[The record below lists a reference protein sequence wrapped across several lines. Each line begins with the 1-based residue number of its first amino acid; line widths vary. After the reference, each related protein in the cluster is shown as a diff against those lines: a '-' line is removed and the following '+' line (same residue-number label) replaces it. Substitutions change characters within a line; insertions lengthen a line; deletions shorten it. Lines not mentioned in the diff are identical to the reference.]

1 MSRTVAI
8 LGGGVAGLSAAH
20 ELVERGYRVEVF
32 ERQGI
37 PGGKARSI
45 RVVEPL
51 PGPDLV
57 GGKAFQSPRYQSR
70 RPWPPGE
77 HGFRFFPGFY
87 RHVVDTMERI
97 PFEGGTVADNL
108 VDASEVQIA
117 RYDKDPLYMPARFPR
132 SAGDLKTS
140 VELVIA
146 ALAHQTEVSPEEATF
161 FSEKIWKFMTS
172 CEERRLA
179 EYEGIDWWDYIEAE
193 SRSPAYQRYF
203 GSAITRSL
211 VAAKARWAS
220 TKTIGDIFVQI
231 LVDIL
236 DPTISTSDRLLN
248 GPTNDVW
255 IDPWLTYLK
264 ARGLTYHFDT
274 EVTAIHMDGERVG
287 GVSVRHAGSERVV
300 KADYYVAAVPLERMA
315 PLVTPEMKRVEPT
328 LAGLAILADPKQ
340 QNLEWMNGIQYY
352 LTEDVPLTHGHT
364 IYMDSEWALTSVSQA
379 QFWRN
384 DLSQYGDGK
393 IRGIISVDISDWDV
407 PGMNGKRA
415 DRCTRTEVA
424 EETWRQLK
432 RSLNTNGKEVL
443 KDEHLYYWYLDP
455 SIVDARRDLPGIEIN
470 EEPLLVNY
478 AGTWKLRPRA
488 VLAIPNL
495 VLASDYVQ
503 TYTNLATMEAA
514 NEAARAAVNGILD
527 ACEDTQPR
535 CSIWQLH
542 EPPVLSPF
550 RVYDRI
556 RFEQGL
562 DWDARALE
570 ISAQARKLLELLD
583 GVPRPSGVPSL
594 DGAATKELVQL
605 TSKLTE
611 LLQAT
616 LAPGGAIAGPSAL
629 RGRNTGRIIPL

>member
-1 MSRTVAI
+1 MTRKVAI

-20 ELVERGYRVEVF
+20 ELVERGFCVEVF

-51 PGPDLV
+51 EGPDDLV
-57 GGKAFQSPRYQSR
+57 GGRAFRNPRRQSR

-470 EEPLLVNY
+470 EE
-478 AGTWKLRPRA
+478 
-488 VLAIPNL
+488 
-495 VLASDYVQ
+495 
-503 TYTNLATMEAA
+503 
-514 NEAARAAVNGILD
+514 
-527 ACEDTQPR
+527 
-535 CSIWQLH
+535 
-542 EPPVLSPF
+542 
-550 RVYDRI
+550 
-556 RFEQGL
+556 
-562 DWDARALE
+562 
-570 ISAQARKLLELLD
+570 
-583 GVPRPSGVPSL
+583 
-594 DGAATKELVQL
+594 
-605 TSKLTE
+605 
-611 LLQAT
+611 
-616 LAPGGAIAGPSAL
+616 
-629 RGRNTGRIIPL
+629 

>member
-1 MSRTVAI
+1 
-8 LGGGVAGLSAAH
+8 
-20 ELVERGYRVEVF
+20 
-32 ERQGI
+32 
-37 PGGKARSI
+37 
-45 RVVEPL
+45 
-51 PGPDLV
+51 
-57 GGKAFQSPRYQSR
+57 
-70 RPWPPGE
+70 
-77 HGFRFFPGFY
+77 
-87 RHVVDTMERI
+87 
-97 PFEGGTVADNL
+97 
-108 VDASEVQIA
+108 
-117 RYDKDPLYMPARFPR
+117 
-132 SAGDLKTS
+132 
-140 VELVIA
+140 
-146 ALAHQTEVSPEEATF
+146 
-161 FSEKIWKFMTS
+161 
-172 CEERRLA
+172 
-179 EYEGIDWWDYIEAE
+179 
-193 SRSPAYQRYF
+193 
-203 GSAITRSL
+203 
-211 VAAKARWAS
+211 
-220 TKTIGDIFVQI
+220 
-231 LVDIL
+231 
-236 DPTISTSDRLLN
+236 
-248 GPTNDVW
+248 
-255 IDPWLTYLK
+255 
-264 ARGLTYHFDT
+264 
-274 EVTAIHMDGERVG
+274 
-287 GVSVRHAGSERVV
+287 
-300 KADYYVAAVPLERMA
+300 
-315 PLVTPEMKRVEPT
+315 
-328 LAGLAILADPKQ
+328 
-340 QNLEWMNGIQYY
+340 
-352 LTEDVPLTHGHT
+352 
-364 IYMDSEWALTSVSQA
+364 
-379 QFWRN
+379 
-384 DLSQYGDGK
+384 QYGDGK

-570 ISAQARKLLELLD
+570 ISAQARKLLELLE
-583 GVPRPSGVPSL
+583 GVPRPSGVPSIV
-594 DGAATKELVQL
+594 GASTRELVQL

-611 LLQAT
+611 RLEAT
-616 LAPGGAIAGPSAL
+616 LAPGG
-629 RGRNTGRIIPL
+629 